1 MPTPPENKPQTPSSS
16 VTSPPRPLWFYH
28 ALALVTV
35 LIWSFS
41 FLHIINLNEVIDP
54 VSLVVLRKDIFAIG
68 LIALLLWRRPKL
80 SHLTRNDWFLV
91 IAMSLVAGPMYHFTF
106 AWSTGDGRIDVA
118 LLGLILSTVPIHTG
132 WLGWLFLKEKLTLIK
147 VCALALGLLGV
158 ITVIVGR
165 SGRVDLLPEEMAG
178 PIGAMCAAMFAAGGT
193 ILTRACR
200 SVLGPLDLF
209 SVTGVILLITVAPFH
224 VVTDF
229 QRISEMGPQGWW
241 AAVYLGVFGSGI
253 AYFAWVAALSGLQ
266 ALNVAMYL
274 FLACVLAAL
283 WGWIFRGETIGWP
296 FALGGVLVLTGLVL
310 PALAKNGNAVSPKA
324 AVDSSSPSKADA
336 NV

>member
-1 MPTPPENKPQTPSSS
+1 MPTPENKPQTQSSS
-16 VTSPPRPLWFYH
+16 IASPTRPLWVYH
-28 ALALVTV
+28 AMALVTV

-41 FLHIINLNEVIDP
+41 FLHIIILNEAIDP

-80 SHLTRNDWFLV
+80 GHLTRRQWGLV

-106 AWSTGDGRIDVA
+106 AWSTGEGRIDVA
-118 LLGLILSTVPIHTG
+118 LLGLIIATVPIHTG
-132 WLGWLFLKEKLTLIK
+132 WMGWLFLKEKLTLIK
-147 VCALALGLLGV
+147 VIALALGLLGV

-165 SGRVDLLPEEMAG
+165 RGGIDLLPEEMAG
-178 PIGAMCAAMFAAGGT
+178 PIGAMCAAMLAAGGS

-200 SVLGPLDLF
+200 SALGPLDLF
-209 SVTGVILLITVAPFH
+209 SVTGAILLITIVPFH
-224 VVTDF
+224 AMTDF
-229 QRISEMGPQGWW
+229 QRIGEMSPLGWW

-274 FLACVLAAL
+274 FLASILAAL

-296 FALGGVLVLTGLVL
+296 FALGGVLVLTGLAL
-310 PALAKNGNAVSPKA
+310 PALGKST
-324 AVDSSSPSKADA
+324 
-336 NV
+336 

>member
-1 MPTPPENKPQTPSSS
+1 MTPL
-16 VTSPPRPLWFYH
+16 PRPIWFYH
-28 ALALVTV
+28 ALALITV
-35 LIWSFS
+35 LIWSLS
-41 FLHIINLNEVIDP
+41 FLHIIILNEAIDP

-80 SHLTRNDWFLV
+80 SHLTRRQWGLV

-106 AWSTGDGRIDVA
+106 AWSTGEGRIDVA
-118 LLGLILSTVPIHTG
+118 LLGLIIATVPIHTG

-147 VCALALGLLGV
+147 VIALALGVLGV
-158 ITVIVGR
+158 ITVIFGR
-165 SGRVDLLPEEMAG
+165 SGRIDLLPEEMAG
-178 PIGAMCAAMFAAGGT
+178 PIGAMCAAMLAAGGS

-200 SVLGPLDLF
+200 KALGPLDLF
-209 SVTGVILLITVAPFH
+209 SVTGAILLITIVPFH
-224 VVTDF
+224 AMTDF
-229 QRISEMGPQGWW
+229 QRIGEMSPLGWW

-274 FLACVLAAL
+274 FLASILAAL

-310 PALAKNGNAVSPKA
+310 PAVGK
-324 AVDSSSPSKADA
+324 SS
-336 NV
+336 

>member
-1 MPTPPENKPQTPSSS
+1 MPTPENKPQTQSSS
-16 VTSPPRPLWFYH
+16 IASPTRPLWFYH
-28 ALALVTV
+28 AMALVTV

-41 FLHIINLNEVIDP
+41 FLHIIILNEAIDP

-80 SHLTRNDWFLV
+80 SHLTRRQWGLV

-106 AWSTGDGRIDVA
+106 AWSTGEGRIDVA
-118 LLGLILSTVPIHTG
+118 LLGLIIATVPIHTG
-132 WLGWLFLKEKLTLIK
+132 WMGWLFLKEKLTLIK
-147 VCALALGLLGV
+147 VIALALGLLGV

-165 SGRVDLLPEEMAG
+165 RGGIDLLPEEMAG
-178 PIGAMCAAMFAAGGT
+178 PIGAMCAAMLAAGGS

-200 SVLGPLDLF
+200 NALGPLDLF
-209 SVTGVILLITVAPFH
+209 SVTGAILLITIVPFH
-224 VVTDF
+224 AMTDF
-229 QRISEMGPQGWW
+229 QRIGEMNPLGWW

-274 FLACVLAAL
+274 FLASILAAL

-296 FALGGVLVLTGLVL
+296 FALGGVLVLTGLAL
-310 PALAKNGNAVSPKA
+310 PALGKST
-324 AVDSSSPSKADA
+324 
-336 NV
+336 

>member
-1 MPTPPENKPQTPSSS
+1 M
-16 VTSPPRPLWFYH
+16 
-28 ALALVTV
+28 ALVTV

-41 FLHIINLNEVIDP
+41 FLHIIILNEAIDP

-80 SHLTRNDWFLV
+80 SHLTRRQWGLV

-106 AWSTGDGRIDVA
+106 AWSTGEGRIDVA
-118 LLGLILSTVPIHTG
+118 LLGLIIATVPIHTG
-132 WLGWLFLKEKLTLIK
+132 WMGWLFLKEKLTLIK
-147 VCALALGLLGV
+147 VIALALGLLGV

-165 SGRVDLLPEEMAG
+165 RGGIDLLPEEMAG
-178 PIGAMCAAMFAAGGT
+178 PIGAMCAAMLAAGGS

-200 SVLGPLDLF
+200 SALGPLDLF
-209 SVTGVILLITVAPFH
+209 SVTGAILLITIVPFH
-224 VVTDF
+224 AMTDF
-229 QRISEMGPQGWW
+229 QRIGEMNPLGWW

-274 FLACVLAAL
+274 FLASILAAL

-296 FALGGVLVLTGLVL
+296 FALGGVLVLTGLAL
-310 PALAKNGNAVSPKA
+310 PALGKST
-324 AVDSSSPSKADA
+324 
-336 NV
+336 